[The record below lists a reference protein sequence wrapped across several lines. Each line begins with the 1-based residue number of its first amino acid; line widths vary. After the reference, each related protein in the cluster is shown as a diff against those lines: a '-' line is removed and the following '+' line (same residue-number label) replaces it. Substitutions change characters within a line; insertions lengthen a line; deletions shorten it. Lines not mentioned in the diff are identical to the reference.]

1 VIGNNYFQ
9 ACTLQ
14 NPNNMDAISQ
24 CIQDSMN
31 RYYSGQQ
38 WESAV
43 LGSSC
48 SYSIYVTAI
57 NQCLV
62 QQKPFAASQW
72 DYYAWRV
79 Q

>member
-1 VIGNNYFQ
+1 
-9 ACTLQ
+9 
-14 NPNNMDAISQ
+14 MEAISL

-31 RYYSGQQ
+31 SYYSGQK

-43 LGSSC
+43 LESSC
-48 SYSIYVTAI
+48 SYSIHVTAV

-62 QQKPFAASQW
+62 QQKPFGTSNW
-72 DYYAWRV
+72 DYYTWRV